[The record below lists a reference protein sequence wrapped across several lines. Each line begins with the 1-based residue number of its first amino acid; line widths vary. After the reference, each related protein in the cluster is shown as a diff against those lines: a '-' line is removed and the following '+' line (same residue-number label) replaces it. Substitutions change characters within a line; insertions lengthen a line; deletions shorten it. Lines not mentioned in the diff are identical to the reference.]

1 MEEAPFRALVEQE
14 WAGMPPR
21 FRERVTNVAV
31 LVEDEPS
38 AEVRAQE
45 GLEEEETLLGLYHG
59 IPNTA
64 RGSDYGVGGTV
75 PDTITLYRLPIL
87 AEAYDSRERNEDAD
101 DAVRRVVRETVWHE
115 VGLYLGLDEDGVGKR
130 EDEGTN
136 KF

>member
-1 MEEAPFRALVEQE
+1 MEEALFRALVERE

-21 FRERVTNVAV
+21 FQERVTNVAV

-38 AEVRAQE
+38 PEIRAQE
-45 GLEEEETLLGLYHG
+45 GLERVETLLGFYHG

-64 RGSDYGVGGTV
+64 RGSDYGVGGTL

-87 AEAYDSRERNEDAD
+87 AEASDSRRTDEDAN
-101 DAVRRVVRETVWHE
+101 DAVRRVIRETIWHE
-115 VGLYLGLDEDGVGKR
+115 VGHYFGLDEDGVGKR